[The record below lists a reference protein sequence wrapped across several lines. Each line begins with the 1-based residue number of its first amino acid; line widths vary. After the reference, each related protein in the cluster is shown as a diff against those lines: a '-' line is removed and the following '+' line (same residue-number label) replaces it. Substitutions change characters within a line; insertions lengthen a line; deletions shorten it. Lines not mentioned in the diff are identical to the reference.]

1 MKIKI
6 KLSIVNDKN
15 ESFMGIGLV
24 WLLEKIK
31 EHKSIRKAASHMN
44 MSYAKAHRIL
54 KNLEKN
60 LGEKI
65 IVTKIGGIERGG
77 AYLTPFGEQ
86 FINRYDEFQKKIKDY
101 TEIEFTKFLD
111 DIKNI

>member
-6 KLSIVNDKN
+6 KLSIINN
-15 ESFMGIGLV
+15 ENEPFMGIGLI

-31 EHKSIRKAASHMN
+31 EHKSIRKAAAHMD

-77 AYLTPFGEQ
+77 ANLTPFGEE
-86 FINRYDEFQKKIKDY
+86 FINKYDEYQKKIKDY
-101 TEIEFTKFLD
+101 AEIEFIRFLE
-111 DIKNI
+111 DIKKI